1 MGKFREAELPKCMFL
16 LANLNDRMYVC
27 IVTLLES
34 YTVLIIKFCFVE
46 MFKFNGCSMLL

>member
-1 MGKFREAELPKCMFL
+1 MGKFREAELSKCMFL

-34 YTVLIIKFCFVE
+34 YTLMGYDVTLSCVLP
-46 MFKFNGCSMLL
+46 SLLTVTS